1 MLKGERYMKVV
12 IYVTY
17 NIENNQKYRGE
28 IENIFEENCFIKVDE
43 FETLYKQIFTVA
55 DWSEGKE
62 KFEKVRC
69 NLEND
74 LKLEMKRIN
83 KDIFSSKLKVVL
95 GFTLSL
101 ENFPINK
108 ITEI

>member
-1 MLKGERYMKVV
+1 MKVV
-12 IYVTY
+12 MYVTY
-17 NIENNQKYRGE
+17 NIENNQKYRRE

-55 DWSEGKE
+55 DWSKGKE
-62 KFEKVRC
+62 KFEKVRDD
-69 NLEND
+69 LEND

-83 KDIFSSKLKVVL
+83 KNIFPKLKIVL

-101 ENFPINK
+101 ESFPTDK

>member
-1 MLKGERYMKVV
+1 MKVV
-12 IYVTY
+12 MYVTY
-17 NIENNQKYRGE
+17 NIENNQKYREE
-28 IENIFEENCFIKVDE
+28 IENIFEENYFIKVDE
-43 FETLYKQIFTVA
+43 FETLYKRIFTVA
-55 DWSEGKE
+55 DWSKGKE

-101 ENFPINK
+101 ENFPTNK

>member
-1 MLKGERYMKVV
+1 MKVV
-12 IYVTY
+12 MYVTY
-17 NIENNQKYRGE
+17 NIENNQKYRRE
-28 IENIFEENCFIKVDE
+28 IENIFEKNCFIKVDE
-43 FETLYKQIFTVA
+43 FETLYKEIFIVA

-62 KFEKVRC
+62 KFEKVRD

-83 KDIFSSKLKVVL
+83 KNIFPKLKIVL

-101 ENFPINK
+101 ESFPTDK

>member
-17 NIENNQKYRGE
+17 NIENNQKYREE
-28 IENIFEENCFIKVDE
+28 IENIFEENYFIKVEE
-43 FETLYKQIFTVA
+43 FETLYNQIFTVA

-74 LKLEMKRIN
+74 LKLETKRIN
-83 KDIFSSKLKVVL
+83 KDIFPKLKVVL